1 MRAKWL
7 LLWLT
12 AATLYAAPRD
22 PFQPPSESWCE
33 PPAALTGWRLQGVLG
48 RAPRLRAWLTSP
60 QGGVVKI
67 AAADR
72 LPLPGWRL
80 SAMTPRSLTLTAGSG
95 CAPQFVTLSLKGSAY
110 VQDDTFTADES
121 LAHARPG
128 H

>member
-7 LLWLT
+7 LLWLA

-22 PFQPPSESWCE
+22 PFQPPPEIRCE

-60 QGGVVKI
+60 EGEIIKI
-67 AAADR
+67 AAAER

-80 SAMTPRSLTLTAGSG
+80 SAIAPRSLTLTAGSG
-95 CAPQFVTLSLKGSAY
+95 CAPQFVTLSLKGSAHA
-110 VQDDTFTADES
+110 QDDTLTAGEP
-121 LAHARPG
+121 LARARPG

>member
-7 LLWLT
+7 LLWL
-12 AATLYAAPRD
+12 AAAALYAAPRD
-22 PFQPPSESWCE
+22 PFQPPPESRCE

-80 SAMTPRSLTLTAGSG
+80 SAMAPRSLTLIAGSG
-95 CAPQFVTLSLKGSAY
+95 CAPQFVTLSLKGSAH
-110 VQDDTFTADES
+110 VQDDTLTAVKP
-121 LAHARPG
+121 LARARPG